1 MSTTRIT
8 NHTPTGT
15 AESSAAYLS
24 CPQAAKLIGVSAK
37 TLHREIAAG
46 RLPAYGIKGRRTV
59 RVKAADVLNL
69 LERVA

>member
-1 MSTTRIT
+1 MSITRIT

-15 AESSAAYLS
+15 AESGAAYLS

-37 TLHREIAAG
+37 TLHREISAG